1 MGYAP
6 IDATYTN
13 TKPMSY
19 SQEISSGKIDDSE
32 EEACGPLGPSIPGY
46 IPGKIIVQEKFID
59 DSFSNSESRSC
70 PT

>member
-19 SQEISSGKIDDSE
+19 SQGISSGKIDDSE
-32 EEACGPLGPSIPGY
+32 EEPCGPLGPSIPGY